1 MFNNWMKKEVRKV
14 ENKVFNKTGIILFG
28 IFLLIGIA
36 FFVSLSMVKSGVGS
50 GTGGVVNAGP
60 FSVNL
65 SPTNSEFDLKLG
77 EIIFAIV
84 FAFLMSGFLLWTKS
98 MISKNAYLGTIIGLI
113 GAGIMGYAFSL
124 RYRGFYSTIFM
135 VATGAVV
142 LVYLGMSFYKYKNV
156 DEEEE
161 EGEEEQ

>member
-65 SPTNSEFDLKLG
+65 SPTNSEFDFKLG

-113 GAGIMGYAFSL
+113 GAGIIGYAFSL
-124 RYRGFYSTIFM
+124 KYRGLYSTIFM
-135 VATGAVV
+135 ISTGAVV
-142 LVYLGMSFYKYKNV
+142 LAYLGMSFYKYKNV

-161 EGEEEQ
+161 EEEE

>member
-1 MFNNWMKKEVRKV
+1 MKKEVKAV
-14 ENKVFNKTGIILFG
+14 ENKVFNKAGITLFV
-28 IFLLIGIA
+28 IFLLIGIV
-36 FFVSLSMVKSGVGS
+36 FFVSLSIVKSGGSS
-50 GTGGVVNAGP
+50 GTGGVVNTGP
-60 FSVNL
+60 FNINL
-65 SPTNSEFDLKLG
+65 SPTNSEFDFRFG

-113 GAGIMGYAFSL
+113 GAGIIGYAFSL
-124 RYRGFYSTIFM
+124 KYRGFYSTIFM

-156 DEEEE
+156 NEEEE
-161 EGEEEQ
+161 EED